1 MSTYFQVLLFSFFVP
16 FIFSFHPKIL
26 FYKKWASFI
35 KANLIVTIP
44 FLIWDEIFVRSQV
57 WGFSKIHL
65 SDISFLNLP
74 IEEILF
80 FVIIPYCCVF
90 TYDVFCKLNLNKS
103 KIINI
108 ITLVIGLSLLFLGV
122 LFHEKLY
129 TSITFIFLA
138 LVLIILFFSKNHF
151 LPTFYLTYIVISF
164 TFFIIVNGVL
174 TGGFTGGP
182 DNQPPVFYNDQEN
195 LDIRFWTIPIEDF
208 FYSMLMLITNIWLFE
223 IFKKRKKKTI

>member
-44 FLIWDEIFVRSQV
+44 FLIWDEIFVRNQV

-90 TYDVFCKLNLNKS
+90 TYDVFCKLNINKS

-129 TSITFIFLA
+129 TSITFILLA
-138 LVLIILFFSKNHF
+138 LVLIILFFSKKSFSSYF
-151 LPTFYLTYIVISF
+151 LSNIYCYIIYI
-164 TFFIIVNGVL
+164 FIIVNGVL
-174 TGGFTGGP
+174 TGGFTGVQIISP
-182 DNQPPVFYNDQEN
+182 LYF
-195 LDIRFWTIPIEDF
+195 IMI
-208 FYSMLMLITNIWLFE
+208 
-223 IFKKRKKKTI
+223 KKI